1 MEKVIIFGTGQMADE
16 TYEIM
21 SGLESYEVIAFADND
36 CSKCGMKK
44 NDLSVLS
51 AESLRRFSDAV
62 IVIASSY
69 YAEISIQLQ
78 EMGINLKYYESSFQ
92 LMNHYFVMKFIME
105 NKKPP
110 RYQRFNESR

>member
-92 LMNHYFVMKFIME
+92 LMNHYFVMKFLIL
-105 NKKPP
+105 
-110 RYQRFNESR
+110 FFCTG